1 MENPADTDCEV
12 TRLPDIIEQPYGL
25 YPSIETFSS
34 DYTEDD
40 YREWVVQSNGEPL
53 PAPLSVYIQD
63 NLYRESRLHS
73 AAAIQRELLIQ
84 GHLIES
90 DRPMQQLFLSG
101 SMLTAY
107 SDDQLY
113 QLIENVR
120 DAFAVDPENLPDW
133 CASSGATLLSPA
145 RLRLLKILGV
155 NGVRFTCQTGGSS
168 LTNLKDLIATVRAA
182 RDIGIQT
189 VTVDLPAGSQYQAD
203 SSGLF
208 ETLLKQASRVRL
220 MAEAGLE
227 RVRIID
233 MLYKCDLQPL
243 SAGWYVRADDCWLR
257 ARAEGRL
264 FWSLLGYSEMHS
276 PDIIG
281 IGPGAVS
288 AVGECYSANSSVRS
302 CYQASIGKGELP
314 MVSGLEL
321 EADDS
326 LRREIMGMILA
337 AGVIRVSYIEGKW
350 GIRFEHFFAPE
361 KSELDELEGR
371 GWVKWQDGNI
381 VICTQDHQEL
391 SALCRLFDR
400 RARAA
405 EPDQANAD
413 ARSL

>member
-12 TRLPDIIEQPYGL
+12 TCLPGIVAQPYGL
-25 YPSIETFSS
+25 YPAFDTFSS
-34 DYTEDD
+34 DYSADD
-40 YREWVVQSNGEPL
+40 YREWVSQSNGDPL

-63 NLYRESRLHS
+63 NLFQDSRLHS
-73 AAAIQRELLIQ
+73 ATAIQRELLIQ
-84 GHLIES
+84 GHLIDS
-90 DRPMQQLFLSG
+90 DRPMQQLFFSG

-120 DAFAVDPENLPDW
+120 DAFTVDPESLPDW
-133 CASSGATLLSPA
+133 CANSGEMLLLPA
-145 RLRLLKILGV
+145 RLRLLKVLGF
-155 NGVRFTCQTGGSS
+155 NGVRFTCQNGVYPRS
-168 LTNLKDLIATVRAA
+168 NLKELVATVRAA
-182 RDIGIQT
+182 RDVGFQT
-189 VTVDLPAGSQYQAD
+189 VTVDFPAGTRYQAD
-203 SSGLF
+203 SAGLL
-208 ETLLKQASRVRL
+208 ETLLKEASRVRM
-220 MAEAGLE
+220 MADAGVD

-233 MLYKCDLQPL
+233 TLYNCGFQSL
-243 SAGWYVRADDCWLR
+243 SAGWYVHADDRWLR
-257 ARAEGRL
+257 ARSEGRL

-288 AVGECYSANSSVRS
+288 AVGECYSANSSIRS
-302 CYQASIGKGELP
+302 CYQASIGKGKLP

-337 AGVIRVSYIEGKW
+337 AGVIRITHIEGKW

-361 KSELDELEGR
+361 NSQLHELEGR
-371 GWVKWQDGNI
+371 GWVTWQGENI
-381 VICTQDHQEL
+381 VICTQEHQEL

-400 RARAA
+400 RARVA
-405 EPDQANAD
+405 EPG
-413 ARSL
+413 